1 MPRFF
6 CARTPGTPQE
16 GVSIAKPEEDRVRI
30 NEAIRVKQVRVI
42 DEEGNQLGILSPID
56 AMREANERGYDL
68 VEVAPNGQPPVCR
81 IMDYGKYKYQQAK
94 RAKES
99 KKHQHT
105 VSIKEVK
112 FRPKIGVHDF
122 EYKINHAKEFL
133 SEGNKVKITVMFRG
147 REMAHPEFGHEILK
161 RVMGELADMVIERPE
176 PTMQRL
182 EGRTMTMM
190 LTPTKEAASEARKQK
205 EESRVATREEL
216 RRREEQRQ
224 EEARQKQAARTGVKL
239 DGPSEAESAEA
250 AADEAKARAE
260 AAEAEAATEARA
272 AAAAADAT
280 NEAGSEDAETP
291 AEVVESEAAET
302 EAVESETVESKK
314 E

>member
-1 MPRFF
+1 VCLVAFF
-6 CARTPGTPQE
+6 YCARTTGVPQE

-42 DEEGNQLGILSPID
+42 DEEGNQLGIMSPID
-56 AMREANERGYDL
+56 AMNEANGRGYDL

-122 EYKINHAKEFL
+122 DYKINHAKEFL

-190 LTPTKEAASEARKQK
+190 LTPTKEAAAEARKQK
-205 EESRVATREEL
+205 EETRAATREEL
-216 RRREEQRQ
+216 RRREEERQ
-224 EEARQKQAARTGVKL
+224 EEARKKQSAHDNNSPDRAEDKTETESAEAQAESKAAEVAAEAAMEAKAAAAADAAANEVPVEGLAAEVE
-239 DGPSEAESAEA
+239 PESVEAESAEA
-250 AADEAKARAE
+250 E
-260 AAEAEAATEARA
+260 
-272 AAAAADAT
+272 
-280 NEAGSEDAETP
+280 
-291 AEVVESEAAET
+291 
-302 EAVESETVESKK
+302 K

>member
-1 MPRFF
+1 VPCRVFC
-6 CARTPGTPQE
+6 CARPPGVPQE

-42 DEEGNQLGILSPID
+42 DEEGNQLGIMSPID
-56 AMREANERGYDL
+56 AMQEANERGYDL

-99 KKHQHT
+99 KKHQHI

-147 REMAHPEFGHEILK
+147 REMAHPEFGHDILK
-161 RVMGELADMVIERPE
+161 RVMVELADMVIERPE

-190 LTPTKEAASEARKQK
+190 LTPTKEAAAEARKLK
-205 EESRVATREEL
+205 EETRAATRDEL
-216 RRREEQRQ
+216 RRREEERQ
-224 EEARQKQAARTGVKL
+224 EEARKKQGVVAK
-239 DGPSEAESAEA
+239 DNNESGQSEADANEAAETKAAEA
-250 AADEAKARAE
+250 AAEAAMEAKAAAAVAE
-260 AAEAEAATEARA
+260 AANETPDAEALDTEEPAS
-272 AAAAADAT
+272 ADA
-280 NEAGSEDAETP
+280 E
-291 AEVVESEAAET
+291 
-302 EAVESETVESKK
+302 K

>member
-1 MPRFF
+1 M
-6 CARTPGTPQE
+6 
-16 GVSIAKPEEDRVRI
+16 
-30 NEAIRVKQVRVI
+30 IRVKQVRVI

-122 EYKINHAKEFL
+122 DYKINHAKEFL

-161 RVMGELADMVIERPE
+161 RVMAELADMVIERPE
-176 PTMQRL
+176 PSMQRL

-190 LTPTKEAASEARKQK
+190 LTPTKEAAAQARKLK
-205 EESRVATREEL
+205 EESRAATREEL
-216 RRREEQRQ
+216 RRREEERQ
-224 EEARQKQAARTGVKL
+224 EEARKKQLLAKGATD
-239 DGPSEAESAEA
+239 DGEQ
-250 AADEAKARAE
+250 
-260 AAEAEAATEARA
+260 
-272 AAAAADAT
+272 
-280 NEAGSEDAETP
+280 
-291 AEVVESEAAET
+291 VEAET
-302 EAVESETVESKK
+302 EAAVVEQAEAVTEAAAVEQTEAVTEAAAVEQAEAETVTDEAEQTADAGEAGEAPPKK
-314 E
+314 D